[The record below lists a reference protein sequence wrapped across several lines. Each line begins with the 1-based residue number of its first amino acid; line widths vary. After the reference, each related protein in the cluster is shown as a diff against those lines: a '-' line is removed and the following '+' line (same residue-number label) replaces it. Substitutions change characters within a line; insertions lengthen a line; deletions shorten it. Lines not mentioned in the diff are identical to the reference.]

1 LGGRRFVWG
10 FFYKSLEN
18 VHAAQARS
26 TVRGPPGPTIIILKE
41 MIRFNNN
48 HLTRGTLRLLPT
60 RGSSWRGLHSPLR
73 GGYSQCKESPVLPIP
88 SYPALCREDTTSWIH
103 GRSGTPPELQH
114 NLQFYKGYAAS
125 QSLSSFIR
133 FSLLCKVY
141 LDAACAHTS
150 L

>member
-1 LGGRRFVWG
+1 MWG

-88 SYPALCREDTTSWIH
+88 SYPALCCEDTTSWIH
-103 GRSGTPPELQH
+103 GRSGTHPELQH
-114 NLQFYKGYAAS
+114 NPKFYKAYAAL
-125 QSLSSFIR
+125 QSLL
-133 FSLLCKVY
+133 SLMSVIMLCKDY
-141 LDAACAHTS
+141 LDATWAHSS
-150 L
+150 LQSSS